1 MLKAEKLSHLQ
12 ALKGI
17 LEDRGAT
24 KDDKGYYSLDR
35 FRFLINSKDIKIYSG
50 RMRVIDQ
57 RVQSMKPHLL
67 ENFLTRHKM

>member
-35 FRFLINSKDIKIYSG
+35 F
-50 RMRVIDQ
+50 
-57 RVQSMKPHLL
+57 
-67 ENFLTRHKM
+67 